1 MTHSDTPA
9 LHPATHI
16 IIALQLIVYCISL
29 SAIAGFCLLA
39 VWFAVSVSLP
49 NRTGFNLTWK
59 LVKLL
64 LIGAVF
70 LFLIHGFTIEPFGVS
85 AHGVNIAME
94 NFARIAAPVT
104 GMIYLSRRITSE
116 ELFSMLIE
124 YRIPPELILIMFRT
138 LWLVPRLTERIE
150 EVLNAQKLRG
160 MRVDTSMMRVRALLP
175 TLSPILS
182 SMLNEISVNSLI
194 MTTRGFLMPGIKTHY
209 TPLRFTAR
217 DAGVMIIVTF
227 ILGILWF

>member
-1 MTHSDTPA
+1 M
-9 LHPATHI
+9 
-16 IIALQLIVYCISL
+16 
-29 SAIAGFCLLA
+29 
-39 VWFAVSVSLP
+39 VSP
-49 NRTGFNLTWK
+49 
-59 LVKLL
+59 LL
-64 LIGAVF
+64 LLVYQRTVF
-70 LFLIHGFTIEPFGVS
+70 IQQWKIW
-85 AHGVNIAME
+85 
-94 NFARIAAPVT
+94 ARIAAPVT

-124 YRIPPELILIMFRT
+124 YRVPPELILIMFRT

-217 DAGVMIIVTF
+217 DVTVMVGITF
-227 ILGILWF
+227 VFGILWF